1 MCLFEV
7 CAISILGET
16 VTCDACWPYKSNSG
30 FDAAH
35 HRVVGH
41 PFDNFRVIRS
51 CLARAR
57 ALLSYCSHIIC
68 TCSRIVGTFHV
79 HSPTPRAFSR
89 PHALKLTAFDL
100 VLTNISRVRLH
111 SGAPRQATKT
121 FAKLAS
127 NWLGLRRSQ
136 MRLIGILSA
145 TLGQLIGSD
154 RGSCTFGCASK
165 MHGHEALVNL
175 PRKFVNGW

>member
-1 MCLFEV
+1 MLFVLLRVHDRQEQDLVFMCLFEV
-7 CAISILGET
+7 CAISILGEI
-16 VTCDACWPYKSNSG
+16 VSCDACWLPKSNSG

-68 TCSRIVGTFHV
+68 TCSCIVGAFHV
-79 HSPTPRAFSR
+79 HAPTPRAFSR
-89 PHALKLTAFDL
+89 PPALKLTVFDL
-100 VLTNISRVRLH
+100 GLKNISRVSLQ
-111 SGAPRQATKT
+111 SGAPRNATKT

-127 NWLGLRRSQ
+127 N
-136 MRLIGILSA
+136 
-145 TLGQLIGSD
+145 
-154 RGSCTFGCASK
+154 
-165 MHGHEALVNL
+165 
-175 PRKFVNGW
+175 